1 MSQQP
6 SLSIPVHRSL
16 ITKAGIIRAAFC
28 GVLSELAI
36 SSVRP
41 SQDQEPVVEIRTVA
55 TRLLFPV
62 LWALSGRYWLILL
75 QYILRSHNIGPLI
88 QGLVANKEYF
98 QTGGD
103 NLSLAETLTS
113 DTISVT
119 GSEIQTPNTQR
130 KGEQHQAIV
139 VTSPD
144 VGRMLTILLYL
155 MKMLRL
161 SLNF

>member
-1 MSQQP
+1 M
-6 SLSIPVHRSL
+6 
-16 ITKAGIIRAAFC
+16 
-28 GVLSELAI
+28 
-36 SSVRP
+36 
-41 SQDQEPVVEIRTVA
+41 
-55 TRLLFPV
+55 
-62 LWALSGRYWLILL
+62 
-75 QYILRSHNIGPLI
+75 

-130 KGEQHQAIV
+130 KGEHHQAIV